1 MKFELTQLHEN
12 EKSVLFNLMQFYT
25 YELSFYE
32 DETTH
37 FNMENTGLFVLSK
50 YLELYEKEE
59 TRHAYLLRVDDK
71 IAGFVLE
78 RYNEEGKYEIAEFFV
93 LPKFRKKGAGTY
105 MANKMFE
112 IYHGKWEIKTLLKNK
127 KAQDFWRNVVS
138 KVSNKRFK
146 EGFTCD
152 GTRYAF
158 YFVNE

>member
-12 EKSVLFNLMQFYT
+12 EKSILSNLMQFYT

-37 FNMENTGLFVLSK
+37 FNMEDTGFYKLSK
-50 YLELYEKEE
+50 YLDLYGKEE

-105 MANKMFE
+105 MANKMFGT
-112 IYHGKWEIKTLLKNK
+112 YHGNWEIRTLLKNK
-127 KAQDFWRNVVS
+127 KAQAFWRNVVS
-138 KVSNKRFK
+138 KVSNGKLK
-146 EGFTCD
+146 EGFTCN
-152 GTRYAF
+152 GTRYVF
-158 YFVNE
+158 YFEN